1 MERYAMYLRKSRKDL
16 ELEQLGE
23 GETLSRHLKI
33 LEDLCRKLK
42 IVIAD
47 NDIYKEVVSG
57 ESIEARPQI
66 KKLLNLVEQSYYTG
80 VLVVEI
86 ERLARG
92 DSIDQGRIL
101 KTFKLS
107 KTKIVTPNKIYD
119 FSKEIDEEYMEFGLF
134 MSRRE
139 YKIISKRLLRG
150 RNLSAS
156 EGKFVGSH
164 APYGY
169 ERIKI
174 EHDKG
179 YTLKINNDEANIVK
193 LIFDMYA
200 NNLNKVPDICRYLNS
215 LNILSPSKSKWTPDG
230 IRRILKNPVYAGYIR
245 YNKRVIT
252 TKFKDGKEYKTSC
265 TNNGELKDLIFV
277 KGLHEPIISK
287 DLFNKALDIM
297 KNNYISPS
305 HSSLKNPLA
314 GLIRCKSCGKIL
326 ATSCSRGEKRLYCK
340 TLDCNNKGHNLE
352 QVEDKVLLF
361 LENWLNDKEL
371 LYLNNSDSILQS
383 KHALL
388 NKLNEQLKKL
398 KIKKEHIYDLFEDNI
413 YDKDTFFERNNKI
426 SLSIDELESQITNLK
441 NEIKGLENIS
451 VQKNMFIPNLQKVL
465 KEYRLTSNT
474 EQKNFLLKS
483 VIDKIYFLK
492 NETGNRWHKA
502 NFELWILPK
511 IPKN

>member
-287 DLFNKALDIM
+287 DLFN
-297 KNNYISPS
+297 
-305 HSSLKNPLA
+305 
-314 GLIRCKSCGKIL
+314 
-326 ATSCSRGEKRLYCK
+326 
-340 TLDCNNKGHNLE
+340 
-352 QVEDKVLLF
+352 
-361 LENWLNDKEL
+361 
-371 LYLNNSDSILQS
+371 
-383 KHALL
+383 
-388 NKLNEQLKKL
+388 
-398 KIKKEHIYDLFEDNI
+398 
-413 YDKDTFFERNNKI
+413 
-426 SLSIDELESQITNLK
+426 
-441 NEIKGLENIS
+441 
-451 VQKNMFIPNLQKVL
+451 
-465 KEYRLTSNT
+465 
-474 EQKNFLLKS
+474 
-483 VIDKIYFLK
+483 
-492 NETGNRWHKA
+492 
-502 NFELWILPK
+502 
-511 IPKN
+511 